1 MQNNSSKQFV
11 VISFIDALI
20 SRNFCVKMVRV
31 IMSEKSRNSKSV
43 TAKTQTHNFF
53 LSKQSIKVDPNFL
66 GYNLK
71 LTSNSQFVH
80 SVNCHFCCLPGQ
92 FSSWGQN
99 SHFQFTPSSKIT
111 LYSLKRHHREARS
124 TCRKTWTKTQRKEDN
139 DDSSSSVN
147 LWSATKCEALKSTFT
162 TTSVFEALRRQK
174 SMEADSSTSI
184 PTKRRL
190 LLMMMMVFV
199 LRRTTNY
206 LLIVTINRITDGSSE
221 VSLTNVPFRFFL
233 KETWNLLL
241 ETCH

>member
-31 IMSEKSRNSKSV
+31 IMSGNPAGSRNSKSV
-43 TAKTQTHNFF
+43 TAKTQTHIFF

-124 TCRKTWTKTQRKEDN
+124 TCRKT
-139 DDSSSSVN
+139 
-147 LWSATKCEALKSTFT
+147 
-162 TTSVFEALRRQK
+162 
-174 SMEADSSTSI
+174 
-184 PTKRRL
+184 
-190 LLMMMMVFV
+190 
-199 LRRTTNY
+199 
-206 LLIVTINRITDGSSE
+206 
-221 VSLTNVPFRFFL
+221 
-233 KETWNLLL
+233 
-241 ETCH
+241 